1 LITACLIAES
11 NITVIF
17 FISKMSVPPAPVEL
31 QIATQCTRL
40 QLTAQLDY
48 AFTVLLELLPADSH
62 PLQNAIIQEHYT
74 TVMDL
79 ANLHSMDIDD
89 LCYNAGAAPALN
101 LLQPVPRTV
110 LDKCCFSSSA

>member
-1 LITACLIAES
+1 MA
-11 NITVIF
+11 
-17 FISKMSVPPAPVEL
+17 VEL
-31 QIATQCTRL
+31 QTATQCTRL

-48 AFTVLLELLPADSH
+48 AFTVLLELPADSP
-62 PLQNAIIQEHYT
+62 PLQNAIIQEYYT

-89 LCYNAGAAPALN
+89 LCYNAAAAPALN
-101 LLQPVPRTV
+101 LLQPPVPRTV